1 MHTLPDS
8 ANRLIDELSRL
19 PGVGRKTAQ
28 RLAFHF
34 LSSDVELSHSL
45 SNALLDIKQ
54 KIKNCS
60 SCHGITEE
68 DPCKICDDNKRND
81 SLICVVENAY
91 DIFVFEKTNSFSGK
105 YHILGGALS
114 PLDGIG
120 PEDLNIDTL
129 LDRVV
134 EGMEVIIATNPSVE
148 GETTALYLSNILGKK
163 GASVTKLA
171 RGVPV
176 GSDLEYVDEATLIRA
191 MEGRVSV

>member
-8 ANRLIDELSRL
+8 ANRLIDELARL
-19 PGVGRKTAQ
+19 PGIGRKTAQ

-45 SNALLDIKQ
+45 SSALLDIKQ

-129 LDRVV
+129 LDRVI

>member
-8 ANRLIDELSRL
+8 ANRLIDELARL
-19 PGVGRKTAQ
+19 PGIGRKTAQ

-54 KIKNCS
+54 KIKKCLT
-60 SCHGITEE
+60 CHGITEE
-68 DPCKICDDNKRND
+68 NPCKICGDMKRND

-105 YHILGGALS
+105 YHVLGGALS

-129 LDRVV
+129 LDRII
-134 EGMEVIIATNPSVE
+134 EGMEVVIATNPSVE

>member
-8 ANRLIDELSRL
+8 ANRLIEELSRL

-54 KIKNCS
+54 KIKSCS

-129 LDRVV
+129 LDRVI

>member
-19 PGVGRKTAQ
+19 PGVGRKTAS

-54 KIKNCS
+54 KIKSCS

-129 LDRVV
+129 LDRVI

>member
-1 MHTLPDS
+1 MLTLPDS
-8 ANRLIDELSRL
+8 ANRLIDELARL
-19 PGVGRKTAQ
+19 PGIGRKTAQ

-54 KIKNCS
+54 KIENCLT
-60 SCHGITEE
+60 CHGITEE
-68 DPCKICDDNKRND
+68 NPCKICGDKKRND

-105 YHILGGALS
+105 YHVLGGALS

-129 LDRVV
+129 LERII

>member
-1 MHTLPDS
+1 MHTLPAS

-34 LSSDVELSHSL
+34 LSSDAELSHSL
-45 SNALLDIKQ
+45 STALLDIKQ

-68 DPCKICDDNKRND
+68 DPCKICSDEKRNS

-91 DIFVFEKTNSFSGK
+91 DIFVFEKTNSFLGK

-129 LDRVV
+129 LERVV
-134 EGMEVIIATNPSVE
+134 DGMEVIIATNPSVE

-163 GASVTKLA
+163 GVSVTKLA

-176 GSDLEYVDEATLIRA
+176 GSDLEYIDEATLIRA